1 MSTAEPSSRFF
12 GLDLHTLWPEIRR
25 SWQELHRAPALAWLT
40 PDLPVRVLHADGH
53 EATWLGGKLA
63 DAQEKHPAL
72 FDAIELPEDILLR
85 RTLRMPAMSHA
96 QIAQAV
102 EVDLRS
108 VSPFAVNDMVWGYRA
123 QPGQTGGID
132 VNVVLVSR
140 KQAEQYI
147 ETQQHRLAAN
157 AAPEVWAFT
166 PNNAPIL
173 LQGWGEA
180 RRVQHGAKR
189 RRIGYGLLASVL
201 FLVCA
206 IAITPTMQLR
216 LRALQAVYAY
226 DAVQARTAPLL
237 GQREAFVRSIE
248 ELEVLRSMLT
258 ERVDSL
264 LLMEAMTQTLP
275 DDTSLQSLQV
285 QGLKVTINGLTANS
299 ATLMQLLGNKNGFKN
314 VRAPSAA
321 NRSPG
326 AAAENFII
334 EFELDPAV
342 FSMAASMP
350 LNAVAVDEPQTANTV
365 APADG
370 ATPALPPAAAVLT
383 PAPAPAPD
391 APRPKSPFS
400 SGPES
405 TSPAPAPSAPA
416 VLRKGAP

>member
-63 DAQEKHPAL
+63 DREQKQPAP
-72 FDAIELPEDILLR
+72 FDAIELSEDILLR
-85 RTLRMPAMSHA
+85 RALRVPAMSQA

-108 VSPFAVNDMVWGYRA
+108 VSPFAAADMVWGYGV
-123 QPGQTGGID
+123 QPAQTGGVD

-147 ETQQHRLAAN
+147 GTQQHRLAAN

-166 PNNAPIL
+166 PDNVPIL
-173 LQGWGEA
+173 LEGWGEA

-189 RRIGYGLLASVL
+189 RRIGYGLLVCVL
-201 FLVCA
+201 CLAAA

-216 LRALQAVYAY
+216 LRAIQAAYAY
-226 DAVQARTAPLL
+226 DAVQARTAALL
-237 GQREAFVRSIE
+237 GQREAFVRSID
-248 ELEVLRSMLT
+248 ELEILRSTLT

-299 ATLMQLLGNKNGFKN
+299 ATLMQLLGNKKGFKN
-314 VRAPSAA
+314 IRAPSAA

-326 AAAENFII
+326 AIAENFII

-342 FSMAASMP
+342 FSMAAPVLLGASTEDDPKIKNMVFSTGAAMP
-350 LNAVAVDEPQTANTV
+350 V
-365 APADG
+365 
-370 ATPALPPAAAVLT
+370 LPPAAIAV
-383 PAPAPAPD
+383 PASGSAPD
-391 APRPKSPFS
+391 APRPKSRFS
-400 SGPES
+400 SGPENI
-405 TSPAPAPSAPA
+405 SPTLAPSTPVALP
-416 VLRKGAP
+416 K

>member
-108 VSPFAVNDMVWGYRA
+108 VSPFAATDMVWGYRA

-189 RRIGYGLLASVL
+189 RRIGYGLLASVI

-383 PAPAPAPD
+383 PAPD

>member
-40 PDLPVRVLHADGH
+40 PDFPVRVLHADGH

-63 DAQEKHPAL
+63 DREQKHPTP

-85 RTLRMPAMSHA
+85 RTLHVPAMSQA
-96 QIAQAV
+96 QIVQAL

-108 VSPFAVNDMVWGYRA
+108 VSPFAATDMVWGYRA
-123 QPGQTGGID
+123 QSGQAGGMD
-132 VNVVLVSR
+132 ANVVLVSR

-147 ETQQHRLAAN
+147 GTQQHRLAAN

-166 PNNAPIL
+166 LDNAPIL
-173 LQGWGEA
+173 LKGWGEA

-189 RRIGYGLLASVL
+189 RRIGYGLLACML
-201 FLVCA
+201 CLAGA

-216 LRALQAVYAY
+216 LRAIQATYAY
-226 DAVQARTAPLL
+226 DAVQARTAALL
-237 GQREAFVRSIE
+237 GQREAFVRSID
-248 ELEVLRSMLT
+248 ELEILRSTLT
-258 ERVDSL
+258 ERADSL

-326 AAAENFII
+326 ATAESFII
-334 EFELDPAV
+334 ELELDPAV
-342 FSMAASMP
+342 FSMVASAQLGAATV
-350 LNAVAVDEPQTANTV
+350 NEPQITNTV
-365 APADG
+365 SPADS
-370 ATPALPPAAAVLT
+370 ATPALAPVGSAAA
-383 PAPAPAPD
+383 PSPS
-391 APRPKSPFS
+391 APRPKSRFS

-405 TSPAPAPSAPA
+405 PSPAPASSAPA
-416 VLRKGAP
+416 VLPKVAP

>member
-189 RRIGYGLLASVL
+189 RRIGYGLLASVI

-237 GQREAFVRSIE
+237 DQREAFVRSIE
-248 ELEVLRSMLT
+248 ELEVLRSMLN

-350 LNAVAVDEPQTANTV
+350 LDAVDVDELQTANTV
-365 APADG
+365 APADA
-370 ATPALPPAAAVLT
+370 ATPATPPTAAAVLT
-383 PAPAPAPD
+383 LAPD
-391 APRPKSPFS
+391 EPRPKSRFS

>member
-1 MSTAEPSSRFF
+1 MSTAEPSTRFF

-63 DAQEKHPAL
+63 DGEQKHPAP

-85 RTLRMPAMSHA
+85 RTLHVPAMSQA

-108 VSPFAVNDMVWGYRA
+108 VSPFAAADMVWGYRA
-123 QPGQTGGID
+123 QPGQAGGMD
-132 VNVVLVSR
+132 VHVVLVSR

-147 ETQQHRLAAN
+147 GTQQHRLAAN

-166 PNNAPIL
+166 PDNAPIL
-173 LQGWGEA
+173 LEGWGEA
-180 RRVQHGAKR
+180 RRIQHGAKR
-189 RRIGYGLLASVL
+189 RRIGYGLLACVL
-201 FLVCA
+201 CLSGA

-216 LRALQAVYAY
+216 LRAIQATYAY
-226 DAVQARTAPLL
+226 DAVQARTTALL
-237 GQREAFVRSIE
+237 GQREAFVRSID
-248 ELEVLRSMLT
+248 ELEILRSTLT

-326 AAAENFII
+326 ATAESFII

-342 FSMAASMP
+342 FSMVASAQLGAAT
-350 LNAVAVDEPQTANTV
+350 VDEPQIKNTV
-365 APADG
+365 SPADS
-370 ATPALPPAAAVLT
+370 ATPALAPIGSAAS
-383 PAPAPAPD
+383 PAPS
-391 APRPKSPFS
+391 APRSKSRFS

-405 TSPAPAPSAPA
+405 PSPAPPPSAPA
-416 VLRKGAP
+416 VLPKGAS